1 MTQITKDKLKFI
13 TPGNQVYRGVEVDY
27 STYQQQSQQQSEQQ
41 PRIYRGV
48 EYVKEVM
55 KYLIPLLVIFRVLT
69 NDGMFST
76 QRKMPVKKNA
86 TRNPGGSETKRK
98 ETFQDF

>member
-1 MTQITKDKLKFI
+1 
-13 TPGNQVYRGVEVDY
+13 
-27 STYQQQSQQQSEQQ
+27 
-41 PRIYRGV
+41 
-48 EYVKEVM
+48 M

-86 TRNPGGSETKRK
+86 SRNPSGSETKRK